1 MPRRTRGERE
11 KKAFA
16 EEEED
21 DEGKC
26 YYRREGKGGN
36 HLEKENVTIAGQERK
51 GYSAN
56 RLWRAEMSNKKE
68 SEVSW

>member
-36 HLEKENVTIAGQERK
+36 HLEKENVTIAGQMNKETKKRTMK
-51 GYSAN
+51 DRATEPMDHGG
-56 RLWRAEMSNKKE
+56 RLR
-68 SEVSW
+68 

>member
-1 MPRRTRGERE
+1 MQRRTRGERE

-36 HLEKENVTIAGQERK
+36 HLEKENVTIAGQRTNK
-51 GYSAN
+51 QGKK
-56 RLWRAEMSNKKE
+56 RLLSQ
-68 SEVSW
+68 

>member
-36 HLEKENVTIAGQERK
+36 HLEKEYVTIAGQRTNK
-51 GYSAN
+51 QGKK
-56 RLWRAEMSNKKE
+56 RLLSQ
-68 SEVSW
+68 

>member
-36 HLEKENVTIAGQERK
+36 HLEKENVTIVGQRTNERTRK
-51 GYSAN
+51 DRVTQPMDHV
-56 RLWRAEMSNKKE
+56 RLS
-68 SEVSW
+68 